1 MHTIAIPNILSPQ
14 NQQVLL
20 PPCSRSTKC
29 SGLLLDI
36 LVRHL
41 GRDVLDRLGDLRGDG
56 LARPRF
62 TRLTVSHAII
72 STTGTKPTI
81 STNLPK
87 KSWVSCCWGD
97 ALASIEG
104 HAIRPTF
111 LATLQVISLRECR

>member
-1 MHTIAIPNILSPQ
+1 MLE
-14 NQQVLL
+14 
-20 PPCSRSTKC
+20 
-29 SGLLLDI
+29 LLDI

-41 GRDVLDRLGDLRGDG
+41 GRDVLDRLGDG

-72 STTGTKPTI
+72 STTGTEPTI
-81 STNLPK
+81 STNPPF

-111 LATLQVISLRECR
+111 SATLQVISLHVRECR

>member
-1 MHTIAIPNILSPQ
+1 M
-14 NQQVLL
+14 LL
-20 PPCSRSTKC
+20 PPRSRNTKC
-29 SGLLLDI
+29 NGLLLDI
-36 LVRHL
+36 LARHL
-41 GRDVLDRLGDLRGDG
+41 GRDIFDRLGDLQGDG